1 MRRIRLRGNPRAIV
15 PSLSGTHVAWSGSRS
30 TSRQVSYK
38 SRTSLAQ
45 VSPSHSCPLVSHS
58 SLTFPPFSFPPSS
71 FPPSSFPPFSFPFV
85 TPTLCMFPILS
96 RSILFAL
103 PPPFE
108 QWWLEWESRIER
120 WWLLTPFRKTL
131 ESCAKGVHWLGKHLA
146 RDLTEKV
153 EESLRRSPPPPGPHE
168 RRRLAPTESAT
179 MESATMESATMGST
193 TMGSAIMGSTNPTE
207 SSPPTTCDG
216 VSWAD
221 ANQLGLPEYPELP
234 RGWGE
239 SPTVEE
245 RPWMGLPAAQRAA
258 SSPFP
263 IPTIR
268 LLPRG
273 AARMYM
279 QSESSAESAERS
291 LHTGS
296 ERRGTASARAEA
308 TREIETRT
316 SLPPSAGLSFG
327 FAAGVALGAGLLWW
341 IRRSERRSHRGRG
354 SCAPLEQVTPRKGPF
369 CQ

>member
-1 MRRIRLRGNPRAIV
+1 M
-15 PSLSGTHVAWSGSRS
+15 GTQGRS
-30 TSRQVSYK
+30 YHRSVGRTSRGVGAGVRAGK
-38 SRTSLAQ
+38 SRTSLVQ
-45 VSPSHSCPLVSHS
+45 VSHKSHPPILVHWSHTHPSLSRPSLSRPPLSRPPLSRPSLSRLSHS
-58 SLTFPPFSFPPSS
+58 
-71 FPPSSFPPFSFPFV
+71 
-85 TPTLCMFPILS
+85 TLCMFPILS

-193 TMGSAIMGSTNPTE
+193 TMGSVIMGSTNPTE